1 MNAQAKQSN
10 ILISPQGQ
18 TQEQDTTATDEA
30 GRRDRDETDLG
41 LDTALAEN
49 ERDALLRKQQNVKE
63 AIIRS
68 KTNAGPPNKNMHFD
82 VNSVVSK
89 NS

>member
-49 ERDALLRKQQNVKE
+49 ERDALLREQQDVGE
-63 AIIRS
+63 AILRS
-68 KTNAGPPNKNMHFD
+68 KSYAGPPDENCT
-82 VNSVVSK
+82 
-89 NS
+89 

>member
-49 ERDALLRKQQNVKE
+49 ERDALLREQQDVGE
-63 AIIRS
+63 AILRS
-68 KTNAGPPNKNMHFD
+68 KSSAGPPDENMHFD
-82 VNSVVSK
+82 VDGVVSK
-89 NS
+89 NN

>member
-30 GRRDRDETDLG
+30 VRRDRDETNLG

-49 ERDALLRKQQNVKE
+49 ERDALLREQQDVGE
-63 AIIRS
+63 AILRQQDQCRS
-68 KTNAGPPNKNMHFD
+68 TR
-82 VNSVVSK
+82 
-89 NS
+89 